1 MKLLS
6 RKLNNKNINRVLLHG
21 GRMRKISHYL
31 WDSHNRSK
39 DMLTMKKIRQLFIG
53 GINNETG
60 LEEIRPKTYSLT
72 QFIGLLLGPLFFS
85 MIYWGLPLEGLS
97 LEGRGVFAIIVLVAT
112 WWILEVMPL
121 GITSL
126 LPIILLPIFTNVSGK
141 IAATSYADPL
151 NFLFLGGFAI
161 ALALERWRLHE
172 RIAITVISLVGTSL
186 SGLIIGFML
195 ATGILSMWVSN
206 TATALLMIP
215 IGTAIATKIIQ
226 LMRSEDGHE
235 RAEEIKFEKSIIFA
249 IGFGATIGGSATLI
263 GTPTNLI
270 LAGLSKE
277 LLGIDISFARWMLF
291 AVPLISILMV
301 IASIY
306 LTKFA
311 YPLKIKRLEGSRAYI
326 EQTKVEL
333 GKMSYEEIMVSL
345 VFVITAFFWI
355 TRTFLWV
362 GIIPGISD
370 TMIAIAGALLLY
382 LIPTRNGDN
391 GRLLDGSSLKKM
403 PWAVL
408 LLVGAGMA
416 IAAGFSSTDL
426 SEWAGQQLLAL
437 KGTSYFVI
445 LCSMTFISIL
455 MTQVTPNTAT
465 GTILLPIAIT
475 LATATGSHPL
485 PLMTASAL
493 GAGFAYMMPISTP
506 SNAIIFATGKITFR
520 DMLEKGTYLTFI
532 TLVLILA
539 FVYFIFPLIFKGN
552 MI

>member
-1 MKLLS
+1 M
-6 RKLNNKNINRVLLHG
+6 RKLT
-21 GRMRKISHYL
+21 SYL
-31 WDSHNRSK
+31 WESHDRSK
-39 DMLTMKKIRQLFIG
+39 DILTMGKLRRLFTG

-60 LEEIRPKTYSLT
+60 LGEVSKRTYSAT
-72 QFIGLLLGPLFFS
+72 QLIGAILGPLLFAL
-85 MIYWGLPLEGLS
+85 IYWVLPLEGLS
-97 LEGRGVFAIIVLVAT
+97 SDGRGVMAIITWVAV

-126 LPIILLPIFTNVSGK
+126 LPIILLPIFTNVTGK
-141 IAATSYADPL
+141 EAATSYADPL

-172 RIAITVISLVGTSL
+172 RIAITVISIVGTSL

-195 ATGILSMWVSN
+195 ATGFLSMWVSN

-226 LMRSEDGHE
+226 LMRNEKGHTI
-235 RAEEIKFEKSIIFA
+235 EEEVKFEKSIIFA

-277 LLGIDISFARWMLF
+277 LIGIDISFAKWMLF
-291 AVPLISILMV
+291 AVPLISILMIV
-301 IASIY
+301 ASIY

-311 YPLKIKRLEGSRAYI
+311 YPLKIKKIPGSAEFI
-326 EQTKVEL
+326 AQTKEDL
-333 GKMSYEEIMVSL
+333 GRISYEEKMVAL
-345 VFVITAFFWI
+345 VFMLTAFFWV
-355 TRTFLWV
+355 TRSFLWV

-370 TMIAIAGALLLY
+370 TMIALVGALLLY
-382 LIPTRNGDN
+382 LIPSKKGDN

-403 PWAVL
+403 PWDVL
-408 LLVGAGMA
+408 LLIGGGMA
-416 IAAGFSSTDL
+416 IAVGFSKTDL
-426 SEWAGQQLLAL
+426 SEWAGNQLLAL
-437 KGTSYFVI
+437 KGTSYLVV
-445 LCSMTFISIL
+445 LCSMTLISIL

-465 GTILLPIAIT
+465 GTILLPIAVT
-475 LATATGSHPL
+475 LALATNAHPL
-485 PLMTASAL
+485 PLMAASAL

-520 DMLEKGTYLTFI
+520 DMLLKGTFLTIVTLFLIIIFI
-532 TLVLILA
+532 
-539 FVYFIFPLIFKGN
+539 YFIFPWIFQENLI
-552 MI
+552 

>member
-1 MKLLS
+1 MK
-6 RKLNNKNINRVLLHG
+6 KINK
-21 GRMRKISHYL
+21 YL

-39 DMLTMKKIRQLFIG
+39 DLLTMKRVRGLFTG

-60 LEEIRPKTYSLT
+60 LVPEEVKKTYSLT
-72 QFIGLLLGPLFFS
+72 QIIGLILGPLLFIL
-85 MIYWGLPLEGLS
+85 IYWVLPLDGLS
-97 LEGRGVFAIIVLVAT
+97 SAGRGVFAIIVWVAI

-141 IAATSYADPL
+141 EAATSYADPL

-172 RIAITVISLVGTSL
+172 RIAITVISFVGTSL

-195 ATGILSMWVSN
+195 ATGFLSMWVSN

-226 LMRSEDGHE
+226 LMREEEGHTL
-235 RAEEIKFEKSIIFA
+235 EEEVKFEKSIIFA

-277 LLGIDISFARWMLF
+277 LLGIDISFAKWMLF
-291 AVPLISILMV
+291 AVPLISLLMV
-301 IASIY
+301 FASIY
-306 LTKFA
+306 LTRFA
-311 YPLKIKRLEGSRAYI
+311 YPLKLKRLEGSQAYI
-326 EQTKVEL
+326 SETKKEL
-333 GKMSYEEIMVSL
+333 GKMSYEEKMVSL
-345 VFVITAFFWI
+345 VFVLTAFFWI
-355 TRTFLWV
+355 SRSFLWV
-362 GIIPGISD
+362 GVIPGISD
-370 TMIAIAGALLLY
+370 TMIALAGALLLY
-382 LIPTRNGDN
+382 LIPSKRGDN

-403 PWAVL
+403 PWDVL
-408 LLVGAGMA
+408 LLVGGGMA
-416 IAAGFSSTDL
+416 IAAGFAKTDL
-426 SEWAGQQLLAL
+426 SQWAGQQLLAL
-437 KGTSYFVI
+437 EGMSYFTV
-445 LCSMTFISIL
+445 LCAMTFISIM

-465 GTILLPIAIT
+465 GTILIPIAIT
-475 LATATGSHPL
+475 LALATGTHPL

-520 DMLEKGTYLTFI
+520 DMLLKGVALTVV
-532 TLVLILA
+532 TLCLIIL
-539 FVYFIFPLIFKGN
+539 FVYYFFPIIFSADLI
-552 MI
+552 